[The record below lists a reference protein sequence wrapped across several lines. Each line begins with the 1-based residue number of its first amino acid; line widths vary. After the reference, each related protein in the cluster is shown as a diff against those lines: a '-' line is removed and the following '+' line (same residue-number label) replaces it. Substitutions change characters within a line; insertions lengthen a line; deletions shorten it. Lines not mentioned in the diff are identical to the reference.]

1 MHSALNHA
9 SKMFQSS
16 VDVVWKWCH
25 SSFKGAS
32 KMFEDVFKVE
42 RVRSNHGWMSD
53 KMNGIF
59 E

>member
-1 MHSALNHA
+1 MHSAFCCG

-25 SSFKGAS
+25 SSFKVAS

-42 RVRSNHGWMSD
+42 RIR
-53 KMNGIF
+53 NGDSATM
-59 E
+59 EGYQTK